1 MVSVIV
7 FPLYPAAV
15 NHETAAGAKM
25 IFFSA
30 FFFLHKSTWYK

>member
-30 FFFLHKSTWYK
+30 FSSGTRVPGTK